1 LLLGM
6 ITCINYAQVKLA
18 L

>member
-1 LLLGM
+1 M